1 MFSKLVRP
9 FASALIFAALSFVVI
24 AYQNCA
30 KPLEEIGMNSSLSSN
45 CTVSVSPKSA
55 TVGQTVNI
63 NYLYTTPGAII
74 KVVVINNT
82 TGIASETTTHTGNGS
97 RAFLALEAGS
107 YTAYGAVEAHGV
119 SFRNCLDNFS
129 VTNPADYTYE
139 WQIGNWGNC
148 SATACGTT
156 GTRTRSVVCKRNDGQ
171 TVADSN
177 CPGTKPATSESCSAQ
192 SCDTNYTYSWQIG
205 NWSSCNATTCGASGT
220 QTRTVTC
227 KRSDG
232 QTVADSFCG
241 TKPATS
247 QSCTGA
253 CTYTWAYGNWGPCS
267 VTCGYGTQ
275 YRSVYCRNNAGQ
287 TVADSF
293 CPAASRPA
301 GSQSCYAGVP
311 CGGGSGGGGVG
322 GGGGPG
328 GSGGPIVI
336 K

>member
-1 MFSKLVRP
+1 MNGKLEIGGTVVRR
-9 FASALIFAALSFVVI
+9 LVVQQGLELALSFVNVMMDKLLQTAI
-24 AYQNCA
+24 A
-30 KPLEEIGMNSSLSSN
+30 LVRSLQLQS
-45 CTVSVSPKSA
+45 
-55 TVGQTVNI
+55 
-63 NYLYTTPGAII
+63 
-74 KVVVINNT
+74 
-82 TGIASETTTHTGNGS
+82 H
-97 RAFLALEAGS
+97 
-107 YTAYGAVEAHGV
+107 
-119 SFRNCLDNFS
+119 
-129 VTNPADYTYE
+129 
-139 WQIGNWGNC
+139 
-148 SATACGTT
+148 
-156 GTRTRSVVCKRNDGQ
+156 
-171 TVADSN
+171 
-177 CPGTKPATSESCSAQ
+177 AQ